1 MEFISHS
8 EAETEA
14 LGEKLARSLPE
25 HGVVIAMYGSPS
37 RARSAWERPPS
48 RAVLRAA
55 WR

>member
-25 HGVVIAMYGSPS
+25 HGVVIAMYGELGAGKTRF
-37 RARSAWERPPS
+37 RARSCARS
-48 RAVLRAA
+48 GG
-55 WR
+55 

>member
-25 HGVVIAMYGSPS
+25 HGGVSAMYGERGAGEP
-37 RARSAWERPPS
+37 RSC
-48 RAVLRAA
+48 AVLRAV